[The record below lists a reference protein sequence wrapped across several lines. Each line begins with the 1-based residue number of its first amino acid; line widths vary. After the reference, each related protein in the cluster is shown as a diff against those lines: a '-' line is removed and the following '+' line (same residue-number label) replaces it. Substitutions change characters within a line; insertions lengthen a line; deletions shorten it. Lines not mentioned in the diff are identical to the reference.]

1 MGPSFRG
8 QGRRDSALSGTN
20 LKVVKE
26 MGERVEFLQCLI
38 IWEDAR
44 DTGSLYRVEPNIIL
58 EMYCKTKNSSKHL
71 RYQLNNDELF

>member
-26 MGERVEFLQCLI
+26 MGEWMEFLQCLI
-38 IWEDAR
+38 IWEDVR
-44 DTGSLYRVEPNIIL
+44 DAGQVRDEPKHNFGNVKL
-58 EMYCKTKNSSKHL
+58 NSSKYL

>member
-26 MGERVEFLQCLI
+26 MGDGMEFLQCLI
-38 IWEDAR
+38 IWDDVR
-44 DTGSLYRVEPNIIL
+44 DTGQVRVGA
-58 EMYCKTKNSSKHL
+58 KT
-71 RYQLNNDELF
+71 

>member
-26 MGERVEFLQCLI
+26 MGDGREFLQCLI
-38 IWEDAR
+38 IWDDVR
-44 DTGSLYRVEPNIIL
+44 DTGQVRVGA
-58 EMYCKTKNSSKHL
+58 KT
-71 RYQLNNDELF
+71 